1 MLIAYE
7 AMTNMLQVTEAPME
21 VTEDQKVLTCNS
33 TFECNVCNKT
43 FAVMIKQLLLIQF
56 TNYFA
61 AQEQSSPA

>member
-43 FAVMIKQLLLIQF
+43 FAVMNNNNSLS
-56 TNYFA
+56 N
-61 AQEQSSPA
+61 